1 MKRIPFSPLRRIRE
15 RYRSVRAVSL
25 LYTDILLF
33 SLCLLFTR
41 YTVSLSRLTAS
52 LGDLWQSMRYYG
64 MRVLLR
70 PFAQRLGFSAEESE
84 LPYALPSTDVL
95 SSAGIDTEALA
106 NKLTAF
112 FPTLFSSQNLS
123 DYAAWLYDKLYWLSY
138 WSIVLLPAF
147 LVAFLILRDRL
158 FAPRSGALGEH
169 TRSYRLYLS
178 LCRVC
183 KPPASALLS
192 FLGGLYRDKRFWYP
206 LVLIWLLNFNAVS
219 LGLQFVTYYLYFAA
233 DFRLKILSY
242 MLLRLFLDTLILL
255 ANTPWWLIVTLL
267 ILLAVRLLRR
277 RGLERLNEFEAE
289 NEAVVSAMELCSV
302 ITGPM
307 GTGKTALCTSMSLT
321 SSNLQRRQAHD
332 ILYKYDLYFPH
343 FPWER
348 LEADLKARFATREIL
363 SPAAVKRFVLSLRHA
378 YEACPHP
385 DRLYGYDAALF
396 PMKKDL
402 GNRILSIW
410 EAIETYARAYQIYR
424 TKNLSMANYPIRF
437 DGSFSDLGYFPEWNG
452 DFFDVSPR
460 DRKDYYSHMLDQDML
475 RLGKRIRADNPYA
488 GVACYGTWTNTELA
502 KSRPNQIMTAHLSA
516 TAAETNQKNDLY
528 HLAIKLIRMMNG
540 TVDNVPLVRFIGDEQ
555 RPMSLPAD
563 LRDVMTV
570 VTIEKKG
577 EVQLAL
583 PLCGAVDWL
592 YEHTYRPFREL
603 YYRIRH
609 ARGDRFVLLQ
619 LLKSAVSLCSS
630 LYWRLYNRYG
640 YRELTLRL
648 EDGKHYATGDMDDT
662 ESGLYTYR
670 LMFMKDY
677 ADRYATD
684 LYCEF
689 FDKKQLQALY
699 SFDELPEF
707 TDKYMTPEQMQQ
719 LHDYMLID
727 LFRAFLGE
735 KETASADR
743 KEYNAEPDTG
753 PDDYFLCV

>member
-1 MKRIPFSPLRRIRE
+1 M
-15 RYRSVRAVSL
+15 
-25 LYTDILLF
+25 
-33 SLCLLFTR
+33 
-41 YTVSLSRLTAS
+41 
-52 LGDLWQSMRYYG
+52 
-64 MRVLLR
+64 
-70 PFAQRLGFSAEESE
+70 
-84 LPYALPSTDVL
+84 
-95 SSAGIDTEALA
+95 
-106 NKLTAF
+106 
-112 FPTLFSSQNLS
+112 
-123 DYAAWLYDKLYWLSY
+123 
-138 WSIVLLPAF
+138 
-147 LVAFLILRDRL
+147 
-158 FAPRSGALGEH
+158 
-169 TRSYRLYLS
+169 
-178 LCRVC
+178 
-183 KPPASALLS
+183 
-192 FLGGLYRDKRFWYP
+192 
-206 LVLIWLLNFNAVS
+206 
-219 LGLQFVTYYLYFAA
+219 
-233 DFRLKILSY
+233 
-242 MLLRLFLDTLILL
+242 
-255 ANTPWWLIVTLL
+255 
-267 ILLAVRLLRR
+267 
-277 RGLERLNEFEAE
+277 
-289 NEAVVSAMELCSV
+289 
-302 ITGPM
+302 
-307 GTGKTALCTSMSLT
+307 
-321 SSNLQRRQAHD
+321 
-332 ILYKYDLYFPH
+332 
-343 FPWER
+343 
-348 LEADLKARFATREIL
+348 
-363 SPAAVKRFVLSLRHA
+363 
-378 YEACPHP
+378 
-385 DRLYGYDAALF
+385 
-396 PMKKDL
+396 
-402 GNRILSIW
+402 
-410 EAIETYARAYQIYR
+410 
-424 TKNLSMANYPIRF
+424 
-437 DGSFSDLGYFPEWNG
+437 
-452 DFFDVSPR
+452 
-460 DRKDYYSHMLDQDML
+460 
-475 RLGKRIRADNPYA
+475 
-488 GVACYGTWTNTELA
+488 
-502 KSRPNQIMTAHLSA
+502 
-516 TAAETNQKNDLY
+516 
-528 HLAIKLIRMMNG
+528 AIKLIRMMNG